1 MHLPLKAFLVCI
13 LSSLVSGFAH
23 LFSYPTTEAKNE
35 RSCPFPLSTAMYFHY
50 SDLLQCLFQFY
61 WVGRRRKVQTAT
73 PNQLAKSFLS
83 SILSLIK
90 PWAIGCQINQV
101 IEQQFMTFLWRL
113 NLLSI
118 HYVKVELGDTI
129 PTIASLTCLGPAEYV
144 LRTW

>member
-1 MHLPLKAFLVCI
+1 MLVSI
-13 LSSLVSGFAH
+13 LLSREKEESADSYSKPVSKSSLSSV
-23 LFSYPTTEAKNE
+23 
-35 RSCPFPLSTAMYFHY
+35 
-50 SDLLQCLFQFY
+50 
-61 WVGRRRKVQTAT
+61 
-73 PNQLAKSFLS
+73 
-83 SILSLIK
+83 LSLIK

-101 IEQQFMTFLWRL
+101 IEQQFMTFLWHL